1 MEGFFSACFRIVQL
15 NDIRFF
21 DILFKRYSS
30 PMILLD
36 QMIRTRRL
44 FEFVNELVHM
54 HNEEK
59 EDQEIWEV
67 WLHRIFDKNLAEF
80 KASLT
85 EYNTAAPTQEEQESI
100 VQDSYD
106 ILAGFVPDEGL
117 VNSCDGVSAAG
128 NDSDQQR
135 PGEPGA

>member
-30 PMILLD
+30 PMELLG
-36 QMIRTRRL
+36 QMIRMGRL
-44 FEFVNELVHM
+44 YEFVNELVHM

-67 WLHRIFDKNLAEF
+67 WLHRVFDKNLPEF
-80 KASLT
+80 RASLGI
-85 EYNTAAPTQEEQESI
+85 ENNTAAPTQEEQESI
-100 VQDSYD
+100 VQESYD
-106 ILAGFVPDEGL
+106 LLTGFVPDEGL
-117 VNSCDGVSAAG
+117 VNRNGTVQAAG
-128 NDSDQQR
+128 YDSD
-135 PGEPGA
+135 